1 MIEPLKRKVEN
12 DSIRSLQ
19 AIASTIVLLSMEK
32 IVKRASLSIISRS
45 RHFTCSLTTSTT
57 VQVEDNDC
65 LVWTS
70 RRTRE
75 WYFSWS
81 PLPPFDSARKIYSRL
96 IVLLELVFPSDED
109 LSVIEERMCRTC
121 NPCWASLFLR
131 HLHHTGLCL
140 RAGCFFPVFCFGEF
154 GARSVLCCVPFGWPF
169 GRPLLG
175 AHRPMGL
182 WQAKADSTKR
192 LGSGRP
198 GLEPP

>member
-1 MIEPLKRKVEN
+1 
-12 DSIRSLQ
+12 
-19 AIASTIVLLSMEK
+19 MEK

-121 NPCWASLFLR
+121 NPCWASLFLQ

-140 RAGCFFPVFCFGEF
+140 RAGCGALLSFQHIVFYYCGLCNSLHSFEEHY
-154 GARSVLCCVPFGWPF
+154 ALDCVSYPRSVISLPPPPPP
-169 GRPLLG
+169 PLV
-175 AHRPMGL
+175 MTDYD
-182 WQAKADSTKR
+182 QD
-192 LGSGRP
+192 
-198 GLEPP
+198 